1 MPVTDLHLVS
11 STAVEPD
18 MVREANHR
26 ISNHLSL
33 LASTVQVRVAALARG
48 PDMLSRDEVYAM
60 LRETAGKIVAVGHL
74 HRRLADQPGRHL
86 VNLGDFLIEACAT
99 LVSSLSLGGRV
110 HLVQRLTANC
120 NVTPEQA
127 QHVGL
132 IVSEI
137 VMNAVKHA
145 HPTGLPVQISLA
157 CRSEPDGRMTIEVG
171 DDGVGLPEG
180 SDGKTAGGVGL
191 KLIRS
196 LARALDA
203 TLRIE
208 SDSLGLTFLITLPPQ
223 IHSIAVA
230 AR

>member
-1 MPVTDLHLVS
+1 MI
-11 STAVEPD
+11 
-18 MVREANHR
+18 REANHR
-26 ISNHLSL
+26 IANHLSL
-33 LASTVQVRVAALARG
+33 LASTVQVQAGALARG
-48 PDMLSRDEVYAM
+48 AQTLSRDEVSGI
-60 LRETAGKIVAVGHL
+60 LRETAAKIVAVGHL
-74 HRRLADQPGRHL
+74 HRRLAVKSGRHL
-86 VNLGDFLIEACAT
+86 VNLGDYLIEACAT
-99 LVSSLSLGGRV
+99 LVASLSLGGRV

-132 IVSEI
+132 MVCEI

-145 HPTGLPVQISLA
+145 HPTGIPVQISLV
-157 CRSEPDGRMTIEVG
+157 CRSEPDGRMTVEIG

-180 SDGKTAGGVGL
+180 SDGKFAGGVGL

-208 SDSLGLTFLITLPPQ
+208 SDSLGLTFLITLPSR

-230 AR
+230 AS